1 MLTGKE
7 GDEMTAEEVAKDI
20 VVAWLQRTEINIGD
34 KSGERIGLV
43 YQDVVKA
50 VKEVQTKAAGA
61 VGGSR

>member
-1 MLTGKE
+1 
-7 GDEMTAEEVAKDI
+7 MTAEDVAKDI
-20 VVAWLQRTEINIGD
+20 VVAWLQRTEMNIGD

-43 YQDVVKA
+43 YQDIVKA